1 VAFGWSLVRR
11 KKKARL
17 HMKIEKSLSVLRV
30 VIVGMSSLS
39 NFNEI
44 GQLIVLA
51 KI

>member
-1 VAFGWSLVRR
+1 
-11 KKKARL
+11 
-17 HMKIEKSLSVLRV
+17 MKIEKWLSVLRV

-51 KI
+51 KNIEELGRLEG